1 MQDRKLGHIEFQQ
14 VPHFLVSE
22 LISLIDNQLKLY
34 SKSSKSHIRGVN
46 AEQSLSAFYQYL
58 CSDARELTAITKNH
72 QLAMWLCTEAMDVYS
87 SCLITSTLMFRFAQ
101 RKPISFIT

>member
-1 MQDRKLGHIEFQQ
+1 MQDRKLGHIEFQH

-34 SKSSKSHIRGVN
+34 SKSSKSYIREVN

-58 CSDARELTAITKNH
+58 CSDAPELTAITKNH
-72 QLAMWLCTEAMDVYS
+72 QLAMWLCTEAVDVYS
-87 SCLITSTLMFRFAQ
+87 SCLITSTLMFCFSQ
-101 RKPISFIT
+101 RKPI